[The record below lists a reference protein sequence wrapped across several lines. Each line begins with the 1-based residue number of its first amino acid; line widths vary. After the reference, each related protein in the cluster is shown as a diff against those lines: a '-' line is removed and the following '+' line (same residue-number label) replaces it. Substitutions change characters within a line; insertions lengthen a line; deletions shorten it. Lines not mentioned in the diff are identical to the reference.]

1 VAAVSAFAGK
11 FYDVG
16 RVNNAKAADRPK
28 TGAADGA
35 LGTEQAG
42 GSPMN
47 AASGRKLKSMFVMQ
61 GDVLEYVAAGSA
73 FRRLRT
79 DDMTE
84 TARIDAV
91 YTDATGIPH
100 VRYDVVFEKPNGDP
114 RHEGPRNLALSAFIE
129 NFSQRV

>member
-1 VAAVSAFAGK
+1 
-11 FYDVG
+11 
-16 RVNNAKAADRPK
+16 
-28 TGAADGA
+28 
-35 LGTEQAG
+35 
-42 GSPMN
+42 MN

-100 VRYDVVFEKPNGDP
+100 VRYDVTFEKANGDP

-129 NFSQRV
+129 NFSERV